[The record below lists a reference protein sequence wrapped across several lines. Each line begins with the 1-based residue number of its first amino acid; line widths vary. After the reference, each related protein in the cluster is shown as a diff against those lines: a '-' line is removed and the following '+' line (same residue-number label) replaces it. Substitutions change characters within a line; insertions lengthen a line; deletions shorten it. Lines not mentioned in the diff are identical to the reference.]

1 MFQLQISA
9 AADFWSDFGCGIHLV
24 SGIVDDSPAR
34 RSLSS
39 VFLYQTALV
48 SLKTY
53 IQIFIPTYIQY
64 IHRTLQTHNELV
76 SCKSYYVLSALFKVE
91 WVVCEIRIR
100 YVLTVCMHVCMYV
113 FSVYIRQ
120 KIAQCVLMHVFMH
133 NCICIHICNVWS
145 CLMRTTTII
154 R

>member
-53 IQIFIPTYIQY
+53 IRIFIPTVHTYVHTYSTYIACY
-64 IHRTLQTHNELV
+64 RHTMKLFHVNHIM
-76 SCKSYYVLSALFKVE
+76 SYQLYSKQNGLSVKFVFGTYVLH
-91 WVVCEIRIR
+91 VCI
-100 YVLTVCMHVCMYV
+100 YVCM
-113 FSVYIRQ
+113 FSVYTPKNSSMRFN
-120 KIAQCVLMHVFMH
+120 A
-133 NCICIHICNVWS
+133 CIYAYLYMYS
-145 CLMRTTTII
+145 YM
-154 R
+154 